1 MEFHLLNVLDITI
14 AWVAGFHAA
23 KYCGWA
29 STLPGEM
36 QQAKVVGRHP
46 GRIRAG
52 EQLAG
57 KVLLRV
63 AHFTEWNGRK
73 LPIAAGIA
81 TLLLI
86 WLMILWPSRLVLL
99 LPGLR
104 WFPIANPM
112 DFAPG
117 TGRRG
122 LVISLLSEMRHQQ
135 GAF

>member
-1 MEFHLLNVLDITI
+1 MRVMADLVSVQEDDIRCPVLLREMEFHLLNVLDITI

-23 KYCGWA
+23 KYCRWA

-57 KVLLRV
+57 KVLLHV

-81 TLLLI
+81 
-86 WLMILWPSRLVLL
+86 
-99 LPGLR
+99 
-104 WFPIANPM
+104 N
-112 DFAPG
+112 
-117 TGRRG
+117 
-122 LVISLLSEMRHQQ
+122 
-135 GAF
+135 